1 VLPEEDGP
9 DIWREMPAIVT
20 NSKSTYY
27 GWCSLPLKR
36 AALVALMTGFHW
48 PPASAQ
54 APAPSTPPPRIP
66 LAGEFPGR
74 KAPATTI
81 EQAIDVARKAIA
93 KQGTKLGNRY
103 LARAE
108 YVASA
113 ALIPDEVKRD
123 FSEGPYWLLTYLD
136 PEYDTEYPVRGI
148 RVMVF
153 SGNRV
158 AILVP

>member
-1 VLPEEDGP
+1 VL
-9 DIWREMPAIVT
+9 I
-20 NSKSTYY
+20 
-27 GWCSLPLKR
+27 
-36 AALVALMTGFHW
+36 ALTVGFHW

-54 APAPSTPPPRIP
+54 TPSPAPATPRPHIP
-66 LAGEFPGR
+66 LVGEFPGR
-74 KAPATTI
+74 KAPSTTI
-81 EQAIDVARKAIA
+81 EQAIDLARKAIA

-108 YVASA
+108 YVASTA
-113 ALIPDEVKRD
+113 MIPDAVKKD

-136 PEYDTEYPVRGI
+136 PEYDTEYPVIGI

-158 AILVP
+158 AILAP